1 MKKQQKAG
9 KTSKAKSKTRDKASK
24 SAKKPKAA
32 PKSTTKTAAAAA
44 KPKSSAKTTTK
55 TKPEA
60 HTKKAAD
67 APAKA
72 KKGPAAA
79 AAVSP
84 ASTRPLRRP
93 GRKGGGHR
101 RESRVYPPG
110 ELLLPGGPLSRD
122 EVLYLFRGC
131 VAAEH
136 PAADQAMADI
146 VAKRALA
153 EGDPVRDELV
163 RDLTST
169 FERFAEG
176 ALDPALPG
184 RTSAKRT
191 FAGVV
196 ERVKVRRREIGAFLR
211 GLDIGKTEVSHLD
224 SHGET
229 SLQNL
234 MEWTARIEKMVEEG
248 EEPENADYNQIH
260 RGLDQL
266 DATTE
271 GLIVDLE
278 LTLRRL
284 RERAS

>member
-1 MKKQQKAG
+1 MKKQKAG
-9 KTSKAKSKTRDKASK
+9 KAKPKTTNKASK
-24 SAKKPKAA
+24 SSKKPKAA
-32 PKSTTKTAAAAA
+32 PKGVA
-44 KPKSSAKTTTK
+44 KAKSAAKTTTK

-60 HTKKAAD
+60 HAKKVAD
-67 APAKA
+67 ASSKVR
-72 KKGPAAA
+72 KGSAATG
-79 AAVSP
+79 VSP

-93 GRKGGGHR
+93 SRKGGGHR

-110 ELLLPGGPLSRD
+110 ELLLPGGPQSRD

-146 VAKRALA
+146 VAKRALS
-153 EGDPVRDELV
+153 ESDPVRDELV

-176 ALDPALPG
+176 AFDPALPG

-248 EEPENADYNQIH
+248 EEPENADYIQIH

-271 GLIVDLE
+271 GLIVDIE